1 MVVHIDGASSSYGDI
16 LSVAVAATAAP
27 IAPTA
32 VQIFSPSSAVIV
44 PPATTSS
51 TMSST
56 TTTTTAAE
64 TDCVDAPDWTDAYGQ
79 SCAYYA
85 NDDGG
90 YDRCAVWGRLPG
102 GTSGPYGGAAV
113 DDCCAC
119 GGGRRGDG
127 GDTSSSGSGVI
138 ATTATTAAE
147 EEGGDIDDAAMAAAG
162 TCGNG
167 ERGDGICANG
177 KCCSEVR

>member
-1 MVVHIDGASSSYGDI
+1 MVHIDGASSRGDI
-16 LSVAVAATAAP
+16 LSVAVATTTAP
-27 IAPTA
+27 MAPTA

-44 PPATTSS
+44 PPAASSTTSS
-51 TMSST
+51 TTS
-56 TTTTTAAE
+56 AAE

-79 SCAYYA
+79 GCAYYA

-90 YDRCAVWGRLPG
+90 YDRCAAWGH
-102 GTSGPYGGAAV
+102 SGAMGPPHGGAAV
-113 DDCCAC
+113 DDCCVC
-119 GGGRRGDG
+119 GGGRREGDP
-127 GDTSSSGSGVI
+127 SSSGSGV
-138 ATTATTAAE
+138 TATTTTTADE
-147 EEGGDIDDAAMAAAG
+147 EEGGDIDDAALAAAG

>member
-1 MVVHIDGASSSYGDI
+1 MVVHIDGTSSSYGDI
-16 LSVAVAATAAP
+16 LSVAVATTAAP

-32 VQIFSPSSAVIV
+32 VQIFSPSQSVIV
-44 PPATTSS
+44 PPATT
-51 TMSST
+51 TSST
-56 TTTTTAAE
+56 TSSTTAAE

-79 SCAYYA
+79 GCAYYA

-90 YDRCAVWGRLPG
+90 YDRCALWGKLPG
-102 GTSGPYGGAAV
+102 GTSGPHGGAAV
-113 DDCCAC
+113 DDCCVC
-119 GGGRRGDG
+119 GGGRRGD
-127 GDTSSSGSGVI
+127 DPSSSGSGVTP
-138 ATTATTAAE
+138 TTATTTAD

-162 TCGNG
+162 TCGKG